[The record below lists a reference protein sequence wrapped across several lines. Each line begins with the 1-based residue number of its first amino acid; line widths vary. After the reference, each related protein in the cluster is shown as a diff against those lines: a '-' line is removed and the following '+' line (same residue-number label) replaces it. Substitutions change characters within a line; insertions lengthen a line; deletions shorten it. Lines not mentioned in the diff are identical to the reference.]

1 MSTQRPD
8 PARLVPEAYRF
19 HLDMPTRFGDLDIRG
34 HINNVSIVQYTEDA
48 RVAFQME
55 TVGREIYVADSP
67 VRVVVAQMTLHFVSE
82 GFFPDPI
89 DAGVGIARIGNTSYV
104 LTCGL
109 FQNGKCI
116 AVQDT
121 SMVYMGPKGPMP
133 LTPEIRQRMD
143 RYTLAIGD
151 ASVT

>member
-1 MSTQRPD
+1 MSTNRPD
-8 PARLVPEAYRF
+8 PTRLKLEPYPFR
-19 HLDMPTRFGDLDIRG
+19 LQMQSRFGDLDIRG

-55 TVGREIYVADSP
+55 TVGREIYIADSP

-82 GFFPDPI
+82 GFFPAPI
-89 DAGVGIARIGNTSYV
+89 DAGVGIARIGNSSYL

-109 FQNGKCI
+109 FQEGKCI

-121 SMVYMGPKGPMP
+121 SMVYMGSEGPMP
-133 LTPEIRQRMD
+133 LTAQIRERMSP
-143 RYTLAIGD
+143 YLIK
-151 ASVT
+151 

>member
-1 MSTQRPD
+1 MSNQRPD
-8 PARLVPEAYRF
+8 PARLIPANYRF
-19 HLDMPTRFGDLDIRG
+19 HLEMPTRFGDLDIRG

-48 RVAFQME
+48 RVALQME
-55 TVGREIYVADSP
+55 TVGREIYVADSA

-89 DAGVGIARIGNTSYV
+89 DAGVGIARIGNSSYV
-104 LTCGL
+104 LSCGL

-121 SMVYMGPKGPMP
+121 SMVYMGSNGPMP
-133 LTPEIRQRMD
+133 LTTEIRQRMEK
-143 RYTLAIGD
+143 YLIA
-151 ASVT
+151 

>member
-1 MSTQRPD
+1 MSTNRPD
-8 PARLVPEAYRF
+8 PTRLNPATYPF
-19 HLDMPTRFGDLDIRG
+19 HLQMQSRFGDLDIRG

-55 TVGREIYVADSP
+55 TVGREIYIADSP

-82 GFFPDPI
+82 GFFPAPI
-89 DAGVGIARIGNTSYV
+89 DAGVGIARIGNSSYL

-109 FQNGKCI
+109 FQDGKCI

-121 SMVYMGPKGPMP
+121 SMVYMGAEGPMA
-133 LTPEIRQRMD
+133 LTPSIRERMS
-143 RYTLAIGD
+143 RYL
-151 ASVT
+151 VT

>member
-1 MSTQRPD
+1 MSTNRPD
-8 PARLVPEAYRF
+8 PSRLKPETYPFRLQMA
-19 HLDMPTRFGDLDIRG
+19 TRFGDLDIRG

-55 TVGREIYVADSP
+55 TVGREIYIADSP

-89 DAGVGIARIGNTSYV
+89 DAGVGIARIGNSSYL
-104 LTCGL
+104 LTCAL
-109 FQNGKCI
+109 FQNGKCV

-121 SMVYMGPKGPMP
+121 SMVYMGAEGSMP
-133 LTPEIRQRMD
+133 LTPQIRERMS
-143 RYTLAIGD
+143 RYVI
-151 ASVT
+151 V

>member
-8 PARLVPEAYRF
+8 PKLLKPETYRF

-55 TVGREIYVADSP
+55 VVGKEIYVAESP
-67 VRVVVAQMTLHFVSE
+67 VRVVVAQMTLHFLSE

-89 DAGVGIARIGNTSYV
+89 DAGVGISRIGNSSY
-104 LTCGL
+104 LLSCGL

-121 SMVYMGPKGPMP
+121 SMVYMGPNGSMP
-133 LTPEIRQRMD
+133 LTAEIRARMQL
-143 RYTLAIGD
+143 YQMA
-151 ASVT
+151 

>member
-1 MSTQRPD
+1 MSNRPD
-8 PARLVPEAYRF
+8 PVLLKPETYRF
-19 HLDMPTRFGDLDIRG
+19 HLEMPTRFGDLDIRG

-55 TVGREIYVADSP
+55 TVGREIYIADSP

-82 GFFPDPI
+82 GFFPEPI
-89 DAGVGIARIGNTSYV
+89 DAGVGIARIGNSSY
-104 LTCGL
+104 LLSCGL

-121 SMVYMGPKGPMP
+121 SMVYMGPDGSMP
-133 LTPEIRQRMD
+133 LTPEIRQRMEQFK
-143 RYTLAIGD
+143 L
-151 ASVT
+151 

>member
-8 PARLVPEAYRF
+8 PTRLRPETYRF
-19 HLDMPTRFGDLDIRG
+19 HLEMPTRFGDLDIRG

-55 TVGREIYVADSP
+55 TVGREIYQADSMT
-67 VRVVVAQMTLHFVSE
+67 RVVVAQMTLHFVSE

-89 DAGVGIARIGNTSYV
+89 DAGVGIARIGNSSY
-104 LTCGL
+104 LLSAGL

-121 SMVYMGPKGPMP
+121 SMVYMGPRGPMP
-133 LTPEIRQRMD
+133 LPQTVRGRMEQ
-143 RYTLAIGD
+143 YLIA
-151 ASVT
+151 APA

>member
-8 PARLVPEAYRF
+8 PARLKSDAYRF
-19 HLDMPTRFGDLDIRG
+19 HLEMPTRFGDLDIRG

-55 TVGREIYVADSP
+55 TVGREIYIANSS

-89 DAGVGIARIGNTSYV
+89 DAGVGIAHIGNTSYL

-121 SMVYMGPKGPMP
+121 SMVYMGPNGSMP
-133 LTPEIRQRMD
+133 LTEEIRARMEKYKFV
-143 RYTLAIGD
+143 R
-151 ASVT
+151 S